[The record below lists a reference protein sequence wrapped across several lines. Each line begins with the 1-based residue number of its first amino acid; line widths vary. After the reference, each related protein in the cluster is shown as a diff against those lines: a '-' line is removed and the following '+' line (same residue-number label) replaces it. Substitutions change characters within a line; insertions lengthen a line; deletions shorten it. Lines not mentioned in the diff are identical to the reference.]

1 MWVIRY
7 TGQDQPGSTSAT
19 IRKRNL
25 SMRSDLIQTHIDRNR
40 ETECLSEA
48 YTGHRD
54 RIMQLIAS
62 TAKDLTD
69 GENQKCSSIVLLGG
83 GNCLDVD
90 LPAVAELFEV
100 VHLVDLDETAVRSVV
115 NAYPERANQFRVHAP
130 WDIAEPLLSLTSRDF
145 RPEEDNRDHCIK
157 VLQALSS
164 ENGIADIPEADV
176 VVSLCVLSQ
185 LIDSLAV
192 LIREDHPAF
201 VNALKALRMGHL
213 RRMLSLSRPG
223 GVAIFVSD
231 IVSSDTAE
239 QLKTATTEQIPELV
253 KTFVG
258 EKNFFSGTNPS
269 VILSELNVLSRLET
283 GPDTVHTIDPWR
295 WDMGERAYAVYAFRI
310 QKKLP
315 QSAEFEA
322 DDTGD

>member
-1 MWVIRY
+1 
-7 TGQDQPGSTSAT
+7 
-19 IRKRNL
+19 
-25 SMRSDLIQTHIDRNR
+25 MRSDLIRTHIERNR

-54 RIMQLIAS
+54 RIMRLIAS
-62 TAKDLTD
+62 TATDLAGGD
-69 GENQKCSSIVLLGG
+69 GQKCSSIVLLGA

-90 LPAVAELFEV
+90 LPAVLDLFEM

-115 NAYPERANQFRVHAP
+115 EAHPSQANQLRIHAP
-130 WDIAEPLLSLTSRDF
+130 ADIAEPLLSLTSRDF
-145 RPEEDNRDHCIK
+145 QPEEENREHCIR

-164 ENGIADIPEADV
+164 ENGIADVPEADV

-185 LIDSLAV
+185 MIGSLST
-192 LIREDHPAF
+192 LIREDHPTF
-201 VNALKALRMGHL
+201 VNALKALRVGHL
-213 RRMLSLSRPG
+213 RRMLSLLRPG

-239 QLKTATTEQIPELV
+239 QLKTATTEQMPELV
-253 KTFVG
+253 KALVA

-269 VILSELNVLSRLET
+269 VVLAELNVLSRLAT

-310 QKKLP
+310 QKKIP
-315 QSAEFEA
+315 PSPAAEA
-322 DDTGD
+322 DDATD